1 MKIQSFG
8 AAKTVTGSCHIV
20 KESDVSVMID
30 CGLFQGKDEESK
42 NSNLGFNPE
51 EIDYLILTH
60 AHLDHCGRIPMLIK
74 GGFKGKIYC
83 TKPTFQLARLIM
95 LDTAKIMLE
104 DYKHNLKRRLRYNPK
119 KTTEENILN
128 SNKSNSA
135 HIKNETHQ
143 NNHHNTHNTNESGKN
158 ESNTNAELLY
168 NEIDVFESLDHFNPI
183 LAYNTPFVI
192 DEKHNIA
199 VEIQDAGHILGSSFV
214 KLTIGDKSAIFS
226 GDLGNKNKPIVNNFS
241 YPDEAD
247 AVYIETTYGDRMHKS
262 FADSKVELLNIIQK
276 TINGGGN
283 VLIPSYAME
292 RTQDILYVLK
302 EFYKS
307 GELPKCKIFL
317 DSPLAINI
325 TDIFLRNPEYFRK
338 DELQL
343 FTNNNPFE
351 IPYLTETRDIEES
364 KEINKFS
371 EGAIII
377 AGSGMLTGG
386 RMLHHLKHNLWRK
399 ENSII
404 FIGYQARGTLGRR
417 IVEGDKTIKVFG
429 EHIDV
434 NASVYTINGFSS
446 HADQKELIEWLS
458 ALKNQSKT
466 KIYLIHGDDDKME
479 IFKEKIKPLGFN
491 AYIPS
496 YAEEIT
502 VE

>member
-1 MKIQSFG
+1 LKIQSFG

-20 KESDVSVMID
+20 EENGVKVMID
-30 CGLFQGKDEESK
+30 CGLFQGKDEENK
-42 NSNLGFNPE
+42 NSELGFNPAD
-51 EIDYLILTH
+51 IDYLILTH

-104 DYKHNLKRRLRYNPK
+104 DYKHDLKKKLRYNPEK
-119 KTTEENILN
+119 RTSSHASSSLSSTSSLTH
-128 SNKSNSA
+128 SSVSSSA
-135 HIKNETHQ
+135 
-143 NNHHNTHNTNESGKN
+143 
-158 ESNTNAELLY
+158 LLY
-168 NEIDVFESLDHFNPI
+168 NELDVFESLDRFNPV
-183 LAYNTPFVI
+183 LTYNTPFII
-192 DEKHNIA
+192 DEKHNIKA
-199 VEIQDAGHILGSSFV
+199 EIKDAGHILGSSFV
-214 KLTIGDKSAIFS
+214 KLMFSDSSVIFS

-247 AVYIETTYGDRMHKS
+247 AVYIETTYGDRLHKS
-262 FADSKVELLNIIQK
+262 FDDSKTELLNIIETTFK
-276 TINGGGN
+276 NGGN

-292 RTQDILYVLK
+292 RTQDILYILK
-302 EFYKS
+302 GFYKN
-307 GELPKCKIFL
+307 GKLPKCKIFL

-325 TDIFLRNPEYFRK
+325 TDIFLKNPEYFRK

-343 FTNNNPFE
+343 FQKDNPFE
-351 IPYLTETRDIEES
+351 IPYLTETREVEES
-364 KEINKFS
+364 KEINKFT

-434 NASVYTINGFSS
+434 NASVHTINGFSS
-446 HADQKELIEWLS
+446 HADQNELIEWLS

-466 KIYLIHGDDDKME
+466 KICLIHGDEDKMD
-479 IFKEKIKPLGFN
+479 IFKEKITPLGFN

-496 YAEEIT
+496 YAEEI
-502 VE
+502 EI

>member
-20 KESDVSVMID
+20 EENGVKVMID
-30 CGLFQGKDEESK
+30 CGLFQGKDEENK
-42 NSNLGFNPE
+42 NSELGFNPAD
-51 EIDYLILTH
+51 IDYLILTH

-104 DYKHNLKRRLRYNPK
+104 DYKHDLKKKLRYNPEK
-119 KTTEENILN
+119 RTSSHASSSLSSTSSLTH
-128 SNKSNSA
+128 SSVSSSA
-135 HIKNETHQ
+135 
-143 NNHHNTHNTNESGKN
+143 
-158 ESNTNAELLY
+158 LLY
-168 NEIDVFESLDHFNPI
+168 NELDVFESLDRFNPV
-183 LAYNTPFVI
+183 LTYNTPFII
-192 DEKHNIA
+192 DEKHNIKA
-199 VEIQDAGHILGSSFV
+199 EIKDAGHILGSSFV
-214 KLTIGDKSAIFS
+214 KLMFSDSSVIFS

-247 AVYIETTYGDRMHKS
+247 AVYIETTYGDRLHKS
-262 FADSKVELLNIIQK
+262 FDDSKTELLNIIETTFK
-276 TINGGGN
+276 NGGN

-292 RTQDILYVLK
+292 RTQDILYILK
-302 EFYKS
+302 GFYKN
-307 GELPKCKIFL
+307 GKLPKCKIFL

-325 TDIFLRNPEYFRK
+325 TDIFLKNPEYFRK
-338 DELQL
+338 DELQV
-343 FTNNNPFE
+343 FQKDNPFE
-351 IPYLTETRDIEES
+351 IPYLTETREVEES
-364 KEINKFS
+364 KEINKFT

-434 NASVYTINGFSS
+434 NASVHTINGFSS
-446 HADQKELIEWLS
+446 HADQNELIEWLS

-466 KIYLIHGDDDKME
+466 KICLIHGDEDKMD
-479 IFKEKIKPLGFN
+479 IFKEKITPLGFN

-496 YAEEIT
+496 YAEEI
-502 VE
+502 EI

>member
-1 MKIQSFG
+1 LKIQSFG

-20 KESDVSVMID
+20 EENGVKVMID
-30 CGLFQGKDEESK
+30 CGLFQGKDEENK
-42 NSNLGFNPE
+42 NSELGFNPAD
-51 EIDYLILTH
+51 IDYLILTH

-104 DYKHNLKRRLRYNPK
+104 DYKHDLKKKLRYNPEK
-119 KTTEENILN
+119 RTSSHASSSLSSTSSLTH
-128 SNKSNSA
+128 SSVSSSA
-135 HIKNETHQ
+135 
-143 NNHHNTHNTNESGKN
+143 
-158 ESNTNAELLY
+158 LLY
-168 NEIDVFESLDHFNPI
+168 NELDVFESLDRFNPV
-183 LAYNTPFVI
+183 LTYNTPFII
-192 DEKHNIA
+192 DEKHNIKA
-199 VEIQDAGHILGSSFV
+199 EIKDAGHILGSSFV
-214 KLTIGDKSAIFS
+214 KLMFSDSSVIFS

-247 AVYIETTYGDRMHKS
+247 AVYIETTYGDRLHKS
-262 FADSKVELLNIIQK
+262 FDDSKTELLNIIETTFK
-276 TINGGGN
+276 NGGN

-292 RTQDILYVLK
+292 RTQDILYILK
-302 EFYKS
+302 GFYKN
-307 GELPKCKIFL
+307 GKLPKCKIFL

-325 TDIFLRNPEYFRK
+325 TDIFLKNPEYFRK
-338 DELQL
+338 DELQV
-343 FTNNNPFE
+343 FQKDNPFE
-351 IPYLTETRDIEES
+351 IPYLTETREVEES
-364 KEINKFS
+364 KEINKFT

-434 NASVYTINGFSS
+434 NASVHTINGFSS
-446 HADQKELIEWLS
+446 HADQNELIEWLS

-466 KIYLIHGDDDKME
+466 KICLIHGDEDKMD
-479 IFKEKIKPLGFN
+479 IFKEKITPLGFN

-496 YAEEIT
+496 YAEEI
-502 VE
+502 EI